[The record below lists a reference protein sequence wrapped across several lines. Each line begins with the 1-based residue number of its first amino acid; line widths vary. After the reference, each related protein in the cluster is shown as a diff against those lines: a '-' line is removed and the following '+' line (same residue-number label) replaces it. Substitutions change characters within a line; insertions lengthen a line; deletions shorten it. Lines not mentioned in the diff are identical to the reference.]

1 MCHEPMPNYSYR
13 HCWLCVYQND
23 KYAKQLNEF
32 IVKNIGYIDI
42 QNMSAQ
48 IEQHLTA
55 NVPNHT
61 GYDRVTVEVRQ
72 PCVLGCADGS
82 LTRSTSRRT
91 CCIQRFASPSC

>member
-1 MCHEPMPNYSYR
+1 MQSSGQVCHEPMPNYSYR

-55 NVPNHT
+55 NVPNHS
-61 GYDRVTVEVRQ
+61 GYDRVTVEVN
-72 PCVLGCADGS
+72 PCCV
-82 LTRSTSRRT
+82 
-91 CCIQRFASPSC
+91 